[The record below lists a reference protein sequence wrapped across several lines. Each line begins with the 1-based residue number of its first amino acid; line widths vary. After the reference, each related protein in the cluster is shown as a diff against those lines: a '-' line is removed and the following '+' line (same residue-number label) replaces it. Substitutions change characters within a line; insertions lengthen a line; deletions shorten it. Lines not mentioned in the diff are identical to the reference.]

1 MKTVRIPSATYDNL
15 TSTQRAYLAGFLDRS
30 CFLGIIRYSDRGRPK
45 YTVRINV
52 QCSNRQ
58 TLKPLRDL
66 LGGSIKRKQR
76 TFAWSLAGRER
87 CAELFRVL
95 LPYLSVRKAAAEKVI
110 RFDREW
116 TRVRYPYKD
125 DEALARRDRLVEES
139 VGLKMSWRGDERS
152 RQDAMV

>member
-1 MKTVRIPSATYDNL
+1 MKQNVNSTQTTETSIESVSISSGSYDKLSATE
-15 TSTQRAYLAGFLDRS
+15 RAYVAGFLDRS

-66 LGGSIKRKQR
+66 LGGSIKRRQQ

-87 CAELFRVL
+87 CAELFR
-95 LPYLSVRKAAAEKVI
+95 
-110 RFDREW
+110 
-116 TRVRYPYKD
+116 
-125 DEALARRDRLVEES
+125 
-139 VGLKMSWRGDERS
+139 
-152 RQDAMV
+152 